1 MMNYLLDYSFS
12 EAEVNDF
19 KAANKTFI
27 VEKIDEYQELIKENI
42 MFLKDLGVINYK
54 EIFKRHAEMFLMDS
68 NAFAEI
74 FEKYDRE
81 DLIAKLKSNPDLV
94 EQL

>member
-1 MMNYLLDYSFS
+1 MMNYLLDYNFS
-12 EAEVNDF
+12 EAEINEF
-19 KAANKTFI
+19 KASNKAFI
-27 VEKIDEYQELIKENI
+27 IEKVNEYQELIKQNI
-42 MFLKDLGVINYK
+42 IFLKDLGVINYK

-81 DLIAKLKSNPDLV
+81 DLIEKLKANPDLV